1 MESDA
6 RQRAIQLISELYH
19 DFLSSLNEAELK
31 LELKRFDE
39 NTGLISAT
47 AQLLDIRQQFKISM
61 EAKQ

>member
-19 DFLSSLNEAELK
+19 DFLSSLSEVELK
-31 LELKRFDE
+31 LELKRFDS

-47 AQLLDIRQQFKISM
+47 TELLTIRRQFINESEKI
-61 EAKQ
+61 